1 MDKHAVITGGTRG
14 LGLALVKAFVSHGWN
29 ITFSGTT
36 PQNIEHALQTL
47 GHSGISGD
55 RIHGVV
61 CNVERVS
68 DITNLYT
75 QAVKKFSSVDV
86 WINNAAVFQPK
97 GPLSVCSDRQIN
109 SLFRINISGP
119 VNVCRLIYPLMVQ
132 QGGGA
137 IYNMEGFGSR
147 GSIMAGRT
155 LYGTSKRAL
164 RYFTR
169 SFALE
174 TKGSPVTIGLI
185 DPGLSMTD
193 MLRQALPEHVTK
205 SKRLPLAFRMLIYDT
220 ETVADFI
227 VRKIISNRGHAHTLT
242 FLTKRRRVHALL
254 TCRKR
259 KPDILRW
266 FNTL

>member
-14 LGLALVKAFVSHGWN
+14 LGLALVKAFVSHSWN
-29 ITFSGTT
+29 VTFSGTS
-36 PQNIEHALQTL
+36 PGNIEIALKNLEQ
-47 GHSGISGD
+47 SGISAE
-55 RIHGVV
+55 RVHGVV

-68 DITNLYT
+68 DITDLYT
-75 QAVKKFSSVDV
+75 QAVKKFSSVDI
-86 WINNAAVFQPK
+86 WINNAAVFQPP
-97 GPLSVCSDRQIN
+97 GPLAACSDRQIN

-119 VNVCRLIYPLMVQ
+119 INVCRLVYPLMVQ

-174 TKGSPVTIGLI
+174 TRDSPVTIGLI

-193 MLRQALPEHVTK
+193 MLNQALPTQVKKTRK
-205 SKRLPLAFRMLIYDT
+205 LPFAFLMLIYDT
-220 ETVADFI
+220 DTVADFI
-227 VRKIISNRGHAHTLT
+227 VRRIHSNKEHAHTIR
-242 FLTKRRRVHALL
+242 FLTRRRRLHALF
-254 TCRKR
+254 TYRSR
-259 KPDILRW
+259 RPEILHW
-266 FNTL
+266 FKTH